1 MQGFLYNSEVEVV
14 ELPFDEKRLSTGQIV
29 SVHDESIFGH
39 NVVIAKIEKIPYGM
53 CDAWDKSQLN

>member
-53 CDAWDKSQLN
+53 CDA